1 MRLGSAMRH
10 CSQTP
15 VGGCFPLA
23 LLLSAAALQPP
34 HGCARQHKALSTCA
48 CIPAALPA
56 PGIAADSAI
65 VGRWQTMTL
74 ALRMLGHNHALVAS
88 GATGM
93 IVAAWME
100 MTVLRSVLC

>member
-1 MRLGSAMRH
+1 
-10 CSQTP
+10 
-15 VGGCFPLA
+15 
-23 LLLSAAALQPP
+23 
-34 HGCARQHKALSTCA
+34 
-48 CIPAALPA
+48 
-56 PGIAADSAI
+56 
-65 VGRWQTMTL
+65 MTL